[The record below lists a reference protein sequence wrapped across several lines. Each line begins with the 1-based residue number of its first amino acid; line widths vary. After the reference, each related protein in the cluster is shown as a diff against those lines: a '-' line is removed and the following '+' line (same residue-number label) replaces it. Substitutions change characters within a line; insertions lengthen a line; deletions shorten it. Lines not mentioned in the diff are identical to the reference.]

1 MPLSDSNLNA
11 LMLQI
16 HDNIDSYSNTLN
28 EELSYPPGSELTEEE
43 KEELKKLN
51 RNAVLKSA
59 LQKITANNAAEVV
72 FSIFSL
78 LDGVTDP
85 EGEWTG
91 LKLEDIN
98 EDEEEHSGEMLHD
111 MFYDSYWDWKENNK

>member
-1 MPLSDSNLNA
+1 MPLSDSNLNS

-16 HDNIDSYSNTLN
+16 HNNIDSYSNIIDR
-28 EELSYPPGSELTEEE
+28 ELSYPPGIELTEEE

-51 RNAVLKSA
+51 ENAVLKSA

-85 EGEWTG
+85 EVEWTG

-98 EDEEEHSGEMLHD
+98 EDGEEHSGEMLHD
-111 MFYDSYWDWKENNK
+111 MFYDSYWDWKKNNK